1 MDINDAPEHLIQLKQ
16 DLIDGSK
23 IEMINKLKRWA
34 FSFLKNLNFF
44 EIQTF
49 KLWICLKMPPVEF
62 ITLILNNTSFT
73 LKINITTQYIST

>member
-34 FSFLKNLNFF
+34 FSFLKHLNFLK
-44 EIQTF
+44 F
-49 KLWICLKMPPVEF
+49 KL
-62 ITLILNNTSFT
+62 LNYGFV
-73 LKINITTQYIST
+73 

>member
-1 MDINDAPEHLIQLKQ
+1 MLPEHLIQLKQ

-34 FSFLKNLNFF
+34 FSFLKHLNF

-49 KLWICLKMPPVEF
+49 QLWICLKMLLAEF
-62 ITLILNNTSFT
+62 IPLIFNNISFT